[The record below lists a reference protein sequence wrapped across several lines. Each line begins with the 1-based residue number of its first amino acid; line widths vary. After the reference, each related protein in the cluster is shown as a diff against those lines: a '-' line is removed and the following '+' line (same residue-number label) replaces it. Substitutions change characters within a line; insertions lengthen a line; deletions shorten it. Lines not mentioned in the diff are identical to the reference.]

1 MLYYGSHFLR
11 NMKRTLKPTGSKY
24 FSQSAKRVRQA
35 PPAPVSRYRARPSYG
50 SYSAF
55 QKSSG
60 IERKNID
67 DTAPKIT
74 TGVAT
79 WTINCLNDVV
89 QGTTATTRIGRKILM
104 KSINIQGVVAT
115 STGNAARILIVY
127 DKQSNGALPAATD
140 VLTSN
145 TLMAMQNLDNRD
157 RFIILADIL
166 PYEQEENISNPSA
179 SSGFGWK
186 RYIKC
191 NLETIYNGTLG
202 TIADITTGS
211 LLIMTNI
218 NGATITGETGM
229 QRVRFV
235 DE

>member
-1 MLYYGSHFLR
+1 
-11 NMKRTLKPTGSKY
+11 MKRTKPYGSPVARY
-24 FSQSAKRVRQA
+24 SAAKRVRTA
-35 PPAPVSRYRARPSYG
+35 PATAPRRKYTPRGNNA
-50 SYSAF
+50 YSAF

-74 TGVAT
+74 TGVTT
-79 WTINCLNDVV
+79 WTINTLNDCA

-115 STGNAARILIVY
+115 STGNTARILIVY
-127 DKQSNGALPAATD
+127 DKQPNGAVPLATD

-157 RFIILADIL
+157 RFIILADIF
-166 PYEQEENISNPSA
+166 PYDQEENIANPSA